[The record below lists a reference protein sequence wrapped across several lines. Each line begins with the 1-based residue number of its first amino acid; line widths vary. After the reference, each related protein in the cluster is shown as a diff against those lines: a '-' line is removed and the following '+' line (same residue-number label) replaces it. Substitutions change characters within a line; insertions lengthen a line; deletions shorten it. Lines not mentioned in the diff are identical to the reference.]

1 MPTQEVPCS
10 KGSPSLNEL
19 WLLPPEG
26 WDLSRKALGLSR
38 TSWAVRTPSRNQSAF
53 VPRGGRRT
61 RVPIAFTVK
70 DPFPSN
76 LCVYVGGGADSVLV
90 KMP

>member
-26 WDLSRKALGLSR
+26 WDLSRKVLGLSR

-53 VPRGGRRT
+53 VPRGGRT

-76 LCVYVGGGADSVLV
+76 LCMWGGADSVLV